1 MWALSAPTISGWTAG
16 PTSIR
21 ITRRIEIIINA
32 AVRYNHSFVYCIFV
46 TKSGEIRLVKNQRM
60 ENYIVSARKYR
71 SSTFKSVVGQ
81 RGLTTTLK
89 HAIEQNKLAHAY
101 LFCGSR
107 GVMKTLEEP
116 PHHALFILATT
127 EKHKVLFLSSIKNI
141 DIIVKYIYVC
151 I

>member
-1 MWALSAPTISGWTAG
+1 
-16 PTSIR
+16 
-21 ITRRIEIIINA
+21 
-32 AVRYNHSFVYCIFV
+32 
-46 TKSGEIRLVKNQRM
+46 M

-71 SSTFKSVVGQ
+71 PSTFKSVVGQ

-141 DIIVKYIYVC
+141 DIIVKYIYMC